1 MSSKFTTPLI
11 FSTALALSALSFI
24 ACGEDSNPNVPGPVG
39 NSSSSYVPTSAPAPV
54 VGTANIEFSGVGVG
68 TSLVTQVYFTGSI
81 KLDFSDTNMV
91 AENSTVRF
99 TNLQFI
105 VESASKTSTGSIK
118 TGLSESGAIPADY
131 FTTNSVTT
139 INLDQIGLY
148 ADLTDGYTECG
159 NFNLTIS
166 ATATDM
172 DDPTKQTVANQV
184 IPFVRDEQNC
194 RIPESSSSSAAIV
207 AAPLVAAT
215 ATISTKDNKCF
226 VFATGTATSD
236 ATVGDICVTRVTKES
251 FRLSS
256 GTGLKFSYFE
266 NPKDS
271 DRKNDWASDYLPENP
286 TTADFF
292 YKESALSETISN
304 VLNEL
309 EVFVVGIA
317 PTFDPQAGSAAGFY
331 AFVFSDTS
339 LPDGNGD
346 VSISLTYLKAAQ

>member
-11 FSTALALSALSFI
+11 FSSALALSALSFI
-24 ACGEDSNPNVPGPVG
+24 ACGEDSNPNIPGPVG
-39 NSSSSYVPTSAPAPV
+39 NSSSSYAPTSAPTPV
-54 VGTANIEFSGVGVG
+54 VGTAKIEFSGMGVG
-68 TSLVTQVYFTGSI
+68 TSLVTQVYFTGSL
-81 KLDFSDTNMV
+81 KLDFSDTNIV
-91 AENSTVRF
+91 AETSTVRF
-99 TNLQFI
+99 TDLKFI

-118 TGLSESGAIPADY
+118 TGLSETGAIPADY

-166 ATATDM
+166 ATATDLN
-172 DDPTKQTVANQV
+172 DPSKITVANHV

-194 RIPESSSSSAAIV
+194 KIPESSSSSAAIV

-215 ATISTKDNKCF
+215 ATLNTKDNKCL
-226 VFATGTATSD
+226 VFATGTATND
-236 ATVGDICVTRVTKES
+236 ETIGDICITRVTKES

-256 GTGLKFSYFE
+256 GTGLKFSYFD

-271 DRKNDWASDYLPENP
+271 DRRNDWASDYLPENP
-286 TTADFF
+286 TTADFA
-292 YKESALSETISN
+292 YKESALTETISN
-304 VLNEL
+304 VLYEL
-309 EVFVVGIA
+309 EVFIVGIS

-331 AFVFSDTS
+331 AFVVSDTS

-346 VSISLTYLKAAQ
+346 VTVSLTYLKGAQ